1 MCQRFIMMLLQSRQ
15 PQLKWNNL
23 NSQTALFLAINM
35 FRVRVNKIE
44 SIRDLDGN
52 LGKRIELVEE
62 RQIPRFVVRPQS
74 EEAKM
79 VQEVLQAVQQ
89 QLPLFPARTEFAI
102 PKIILFLTEQEYE
115 SLGIDF
121 DVNQTYEIWLE
132 NQNIRFKKTA

>member
-1 MCQRFIMMLLQSRQ
+1 
-15 PQLKWNNL
+15 
-23 NSQTALFLAINM
+23 M

-44 SIRDLDGN
+44 SIRDPDGN

-62 RQIPRFVVRPQS
+62 REIPRFVVRPQS

-89 QLPLFPARTEFAI
+89 QLPIFPARTEFAI

-132 NQNIRFKKTA
+132 NQNIRFKKTT